1 MRSRF
6 GIGMITAVGICAG
19 TLACDRDHI
28 IGTIGGYIPTQHPS
42 DGSVPPHDGPLPSG
56 DGPSVDG
63 AILVDAGSVATS
75 CNAACAAIMGCGLGG
90 YGPYHEGIGY
100 AYAYTIGAY
109 GGYATGYSPTTSVGY
124 GAYGFRDLEYQQC
137 VKGCLTYSDC
147 LGCGPVSRRDQ
158 IVSCVLSRTC
168 PSLLDCMAF

>member
-6 GIGMITAVGICAG
+6 GIGLITAVGLFAG
-19 TLACDRDHI
+19 TVGCDRDHI
-28 IGTIGGYIPTQHPS
+28 IGTIGGYIPTPRPN
-42 DGSVPPHDGPLPSG
+42 DGAVTVPDGPLPIADGGNG
-56 DGPSVDG
+56 DGG
-63 AILVDAGSVATS
+63 ITVDAGSVATS

-90 YGPYHEGIGY
+90 YGPYREGIGY

-109 GGYATGYSPTTSVGY
+109 GGYATGYSSAGGVGY

-137 VKGCLTYSDC
+137 VRGCLTYADC
-147 LGCGPVSRRDQ
+147 LGCDPVSRRDQ